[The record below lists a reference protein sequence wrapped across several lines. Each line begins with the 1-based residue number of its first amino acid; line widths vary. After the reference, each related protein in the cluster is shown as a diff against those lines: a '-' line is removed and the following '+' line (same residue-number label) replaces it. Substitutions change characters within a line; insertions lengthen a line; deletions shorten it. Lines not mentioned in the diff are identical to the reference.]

1 MNFKKYTILFGA
13 QTVFNLILDLFFS
26 IILFF
31 PSLIFN
37 LLRRVECSRFPI
49 LNNTLRWIGIY
60 PIKNHY
66 YEPRFVYPKNFD
78 FGQLRKIPFEINLG
92 QQLSLLSQFY
102 NASELQ
108 SMPSDNPISKGGF
121 FVHNPNFGA
130 GDVDLYYL
138 IIRKFKPK
146 RIIEIGSGYSTMVCL
161 KAIVQNKVDGIQ
173 TELTC
178 IEPFE
183 MPFLN
188 QEKNITLIRKPV
200 EEVSLEL
207 FQSLEEKDIIFIDSS
222 HIIRPGNDLL
232 HIFFEILPIL
242 KKGVIIHIHD
252 IFSPRHYPKE
262 WLTEKM
268 RFWNEQYLLE
278 AFLHNNH
285 DYQVL
290 FTANHLVKSHYEEA
304 KKVLIH
310 LQPNSEPSS
319 FWMQKINQA

>member
-1 MNFKKYTILFGA
+1 MKRIIYFLIDIIIAPFTIITLPIFILVRRINFDKLFV
-13 QTVFNLILDLFFS
+13 QKI
-26 IILFF
+26 
-31 PSLIFN
+31 IFN
-37 LLRRVECSRFPI
+37 FYRVIPI
-49 LNNTLRWIGIY
+49 R
-60 PIKNHY
+60 NHY
-66 YEPRFVYPKNFD
+66 YEPRFVYPSIFD
-78 FGQLRKIPFEINLG
+78 FDQIRNIPFEIDLKK
-92 QQLSLLSQFY
+92 QLSHLDQLKNSV
-102 NASELQ
+102 ELNEFPKNQ
-108 SMPSDNPISKGGF
+108 PIIPNG
-121 FVHNPNFGA
+121 VYVNNPNFGA

-138 IIRKFKPK
+138 NIRKFKPR
-146 RIIEIGSGYSTMVCL
+146 RIIEVGSGYSTMVCL
-161 KAIVQNKVDGIQ
+161 KAMDQNKIEGIK

-188 QEKNITLIRKPV
+188 QEKNISLIRKPV
-200 EEVSLEL
+200 EEVGLEL
-207 FQSLEEKDIIFIDSS
+207 FQSLEENDILFIDSS

-232 HIFFEILPIL
+232 HIFFEIFPIL

-319 FWMQKINQA
+319 FWMQKIN

>member
-1 MNFKKYTILFGA
+1 MNRL
-13 QTVFNLILDLFFS
+13 LDIITSIFS
-26 IILFF
+26 FIFLGFYSIVRRFDGSHF
-31 PSLIFN
+31 PL
-37 LLRRVECSRFPI
+37 
-49 LNNTLRWIGIY
+49 LNNVYRNLGIY

-66 YEPRFVYPKNFD
+66 YEPRFIYPTNFD
-78 FGQLRKIPFEINLG
+78 FDQIRNIPFDIDLYK
-92 QQLSLLSQFY
+92 QLSHLDQLMNSVEL
-102 NASELQ
+102 NAFPKDQ
-108 SMPSDNPISKGGF
+108 PINPNG
-121 FVHNPNFGA
+121 VYVNNPNFGA

-138 IIRKFKPK
+138 IIRKFKPR
-146 RIIEIGSGYSTMVCL
+146 RIIEVGSGYSTMVCL
-161 KAIVQNKVDGIQ
+161 KAMEQNKEDGIQ

-188 QEKNITLIRKPV
+188 EEKNISLIRKPV
-200 EEVSLEL
+200 EEVSLDL
-207 FQSLEEKDIIFIDSS
+207 FQTLEENDILFIDSS

-232 HIFFEILPIL
+232 HIFFEIFPIL
-242 KKGVIIHIHD
+242 KKCVIIHIHD

-290 FTANHLVKSHYEEA
+290 FTANHLVKSHYAEA
-304 KKVLIH
+304 KKVLIR

-319 FWMQKINQA
+319 FWMQKINQD

>member
-1 MNFKKYTILFGA
+1 M
-13 QTVFNLILDLFFS
+13 
-26 IILFF
+26 
-31 PSLIFN
+31 
-37 LLRRVECSRFPI
+37 
-49 LNNTLRWIGIY
+49 LNKTFRWIGIY

-66 YEPRFVYPKNFD
+66 YEPRFVYPPDFD
-78 FGQLRKIPFEINLG
+78 FNKIRIIPFQIDLDK
-92 QQLSLLSQFY
+92 QLSLLQQF
-102 NASELQ
+102 SHSPELSLLSLHAPLQ
-108 SMPSDNPISKGGF
+108 PNGF
-121 FVHNPNFGA
+121 YVDNPNFGP

-146 RIIEIGSGYSTMVCL
+146 RIIEIGSGYSTMVCF
-161 KAIVQNKVDGIQ
+161 KSIEQNQVDGTS

-200 EEVSLEL
+200 EEVGLDL
-207 FQSLEEKDIIFIDSS
+207 FQSLEENDILFIDSS

-290 FTANHLVKSHYEEA
+290 FTANHLVKSHYEES

-319 FWMQKINQA
+319 FWMQKINKA

>member
-1 MNFKKYTILFGA
+1 MNNFLLKKIGVY
-13 QTVFNLILDLFFS
+13 
-26 IILFF
+26 II
-31 PSLIFN
+31 
-37 LLRRVECSRFPI
+37 R
-49 LNNTLRWIGIY
+49 
-60 PIKNHY
+60 NHY
-66 YEPRFVYPKNFD
+66 YEPRFVYPPDFD
-78 FGQLRKIPFEINLG
+78 FTKIRKIPFEIDLYKQLNQLG
-92 QQLSLLSQFY
+92 QFFHS
-102 NASELQ
+102 SELSILDINQ
-108 SMPSDNPISKGGF
+108 PLQTNGF
-121 FVHNPNFGA
+121 FVNNPNFGA

-161 KAIVQNKVDGIQ
+161 KAIEQNLLEGDS

-200 EEVSLEL
+200 EEVDLDT
-207 FQSLEEKDIIFIDSS
+207 FQNLEENDILFIDSS

-290 FTANHLVKSHYEEA
+290 FTANHLVKSHYEDA

-310 LQPNSEPSS
+310 LKPNSEPSS
-319 FWMQKINQA
+319 FWMQKIN

>member
-1 MNFKKYTILFGA
+1 MKNVLYK
-13 QTVFNLILDLFFS
+13 
-26 IILFF
+26 IIDFLFF
-31 PSLIFN
+31 PLTIIIFPIFK
-37 LLRRVECSRFPI
+37 LLRRIGFEHLRINKLLLKQIGIFPI
-49 LNNTLRWIGIY
+49 N
-60 PIKNHY
+60 NHY
-66 YEPRFVYPKNFD
+66 YEPRFVYPPNFY
-78 FGQLRKIPFEINLG
+78 FNQIRTIPFEIELVK
-92 QQLSLLSQFY
+92 QLSLLSQLSY
-102 NASELQ
+102 SGELY
-108 SMPSDNPISKGGF
+108 SFPACIPINIGGF
-121 FVHNPNFGA
+121 FVNNPNFGA

-138 IIRKFKPK
+138 IIRKFKPR
-146 RIIEIGSGYSTMVCL
+146 RIIEVGSGYCTMVCL
-161 KAIVQNKVDGIQ
+161 KAIEQNILEDIQ
-173 TELTC
+173 TELIC

-183 MPFLN
+183 MPILN
-188 QEKNITLIRKPV
+188 QEKNITLVRKPV
-200 EEVSLEL
+200 EEVGLEL
-207 FQSLEEKDIIFIDSS
+207 FQSLGENDILFIDSS

-232 HIFFEILPIL
+232 HIYFEIFPIL

-290 FTANHLVKSHYEEA
+290 FTANHLVKNHYAEA

-319 FWMQKINQA
+319 FWMQKIN

>member
-1 MNFKKYTILFGA
+1 ML
-13 QTVFNLILDLFFS
+13 
-26 IILFF
+26 
-31 PSLIFN
+31 
-37 LLRRVECSRFPI
+37 FPI
-49 LNNTLRWIGIY
+49 LIIIKCFRIFDSSNFPFLNTIYRRIGIY

-66 YEPRFVYPKNFD
+66 YEPRFVYPSNFD
-78 FGQLRKIPFEINLG
+78 FNQIRKIPFEINLTT
-92 QQLSLLSQFY
+92 QLSLLIQLDIF
-102 NASELQ
+102 SELNLL
-108 SMPSDNPISKGGF
+108 PIDNPLVKGGF
-121 FVHNPNFGA
+121 FVNNPNFGA

-138 IIRKFKPK
+138 NIRKFKPR
-146 RIIEIGSGYSTMVCL
+146 RIIEVGSGYSTMVCL
-161 KAIVQNKVDGIQ
+161 KAMEQNKIEGIK

-188 QEKNITLIRKPV
+188 QEKNISLIRKPV
-200 EEVSLEL
+200 EEVGLEL
-207 FQSLEEKDIIFIDSS
+207 FQSLEENDILFIDSS

-232 HIFFEILPIL
+232 HIFFEIFPIL

-290 FTANHLVKSHYEEA
+290 FTANHLVKSHYAEA

-319 FWMQKINQA
+319 FWMQKIN

>member
-1 MNFKKYTILFGA
+1 MIR
-13 QTVFNLILDLFFS
+13 ILDFILSILSFLHLRLFN
-26 IILFF
+26 IIRQLDA
-31 PSLIFN
+31 SH
-37 LLRRVECSRFPI
+37 FPI
-49 LNNTLRWIGIY
+49 LNKIYHQTGIF
-60 PIKNHY
+60 PIRNHY
-66 YEPRFVYPKNFD
+66 YEPRFVYPTDFD
-78 FGQLRKIPFEINLG
+78 FLKVRQIPFEI
-92 QQLSLLSQFY
+92 SLEIQVSFLNQFLDTV
-102 NASELQ
+102 ELNSFPLEVPFQ
-108 SMPSDNPISKGGF
+108 KGGF
-121 FVHNPNFGA
+121 YVNNPNFGA

-138 IIRKFKPK
+138 IIRKSKPQ
-146 RIIEIGSGYSTMVCL
+146 RIIEIGSGYSTILCL
-161 KAIVQNKVDGIQ
+161 KAIEQNMAEGFS

-200 EEVSLEL
+200 EEVGLDL
-207 FQSLEEKDIIFIDSS
+207 FQSLEENDILFIDSS

-232 HIFFEILPIL
+232 HIFFEILPML

-319 FWMQKINQA
+319 FWMQKIN

>member
-1 MNFKKYTILFGA
+1 MKKFIDLITSI
-13 QTVFNLILDLFFS
+13 VFIPFLGMLKF
-26 IILFF
+26 
-31 PSLIFN
+31 
-37 LLRRVECSRFPI
+37 LRRFDGSNFPI
-49 LNNTLRWIGIY
+49 LNKAFRSIGIY

-66 YEPRFVYPKNFD
+66 YEPRFVYPTNFD
-78 FGQLRKIPFEINLG
+78 FDQIRNVPFKIQLEN
-92 QQLSLLSQFY
+92 QLSLFGQFI
-102 NASELQ
+102 NSAELNLL
-108 SMPSDNPISKGGF
+108 PVDKPLVKDGF
-121 FVHNPNFGA
+121 FVNNPNFGA

-138 IIRKFKPK
+138 IIRKFKPCK
-146 RIIEIGSGYSTMVCL
+146 IIEVGSGFSTMVCL
-161 KAIVQNKVDGIQ
+161 KAIEQNKIEGTK

-188 QEKNITLIRKPV
+188 QEKNINLIRKPV
-200 EEVSLEL
+200 EEVGLEL
-207 FQSLEEKDIIFIDSS
+207 FQSLEENDILFIDSS

-232 HIFFEILPIL
+232 HIFFEIFPIL
-242 KKGVIIHIHD
+242 KKGVVIHIHD

-285 DYQVL
+285 GYQVL

-319 FWMQKINQA
+319 FWMQKIN

>member
-1 MNFKKYTILFGA
+1 MEKIHFKRTLYFVIDLLLFPFTIISIPLFYLSKTKGAWNLRMNSFLLKNIGVYLF
-13 QTVFNLILDLFFS
+13 
-26 IILFF
+26 
-31 PSLIFN
+31 
-37 LLRRVECSRFPI
+37 R
-49 LNNTLRWIGIY
+49 
-60 PIKNHY
+60 NHY
-66 YEPRFVYPKNFD
+66 YEPRFVYPFNFD
-78 FGQLRKIPFEINLG
+78 FDQIRKIPFLIQLEN
-92 QQLSLLSQFY
+92 QLSLLGQFV
-102 NASELQ
+102 NSAELNLL
-108 SMPSDNPISKGGF
+108 PVDNPLVKESF
-121 FVHNPNFGA
+121 FVNNPNFGA

-138 IIRKFKPK
+138 IIRKFKPR
-146 RIIEIGSGYSTMVCL
+146 RIIEVGSGYSTMVCL
-161 KAIVQNKVDGIQ
+161 KAMKQNKIEGIK

-188 QEKNITLIRKPV
+188 QEKNITLIRKQV
-200 EEVSLEL
+200 EDVSLEL
-207 FQSLEEKDIIFIDSS
+207 FQSLEENDILFIDSS

-278 AFLHNNH
+278 AFLHNNQV
-285 DYQVL
+285 YQIL

-304 KKVLIH
+304 KKTLIH
-310 LQPNSEPSS
+310 LQLNSEPSS
-319 FWMQKINQA
+319 FWMQKIN

>member
-1 MNFKKYTILFGA
+1 MPNWLKIFIRYLFDFLSFILVLIASPIFYFGRKYGISNFPI
-13 QTVFNLILDLFFS
+13 QNLILRKIGL
-26 IILFF
+26 
-31 PSLIFN
+31 
-37 LLRRVECSRFPI
+37 FPI
-49 LNNTLRWIGIY
+49 L
-60 PIKNHY
+60 NHY
-66 YEPRFVYPKNFD
+66 YEPKFIYKKDFD
-78 FGQLRKIPFEINLG
+78 FNQIRNIPFEINLNK
-92 QQLSLLSQFY
+92 QLSHLNQLINSV
-102 NASELQ
+102 ELNTFPKDQ
-108 SMPSDNPISKGGF
+108 PITPNGIYIS
-121 FVHNPNFGA
+121 NPNFGA
-130 GDVDLYYL
+130 GDIDLYYL
-138 IIRKFKPK
+138 IIRKFKPRK
-146 RIIEIGSGYSTMVCL
+146 IIEVGSGYSTMVCL
-161 KAIVQNKVDGIQ
+161 KTIEQNKLEGIQ

-188 QEKNITLIRKPV
+188 QEKNITLIRMPV
-200 EEVSLEL
+200 EEVGLEL
-207 FQSLEEKDIIFIDSS
+207 FQSLEENDILFIDSS

-232 HIFFEILPIL
+232 YIFFEILPIL

-285 DYQVL
+285 DYQIL

-319 FWMQKINQA
+319 FWMQKIN

>member
-1 MNFKKYTILFGA
+1 MPNWLKIFVRYLFDFLSFILVLIGAPILYLGRKYGIKNFPIQNWILKIMG
-13 QTVFNLILDLFFS
+13 L
-26 IILFF
+26 
-31 PSLIFN
+31 
-37 LLRRVECSRFPI
+37 FPI
-49 LNNTLRWIGIY
+49 L
-60 PIKNHY
+60 NHY
-66 YEPRFVYPKNFD
+66 YEPKFIYKKDFD
-78 FGQLRKIPFEINLG
+78 FNQIRNIPFEIDLKKQLSDLG
-92 QQLSLLSQFY
+92 QLKNSVEL
-102 NASELQ
+102 NAFPKNQ
-108 SMPSDNPISKGGF
+108 PINPNG
-121 FVHNPNFGA
+121 VYVNNPNFGA

-138 IIRKFKPK
+138 NIRKFKPR
-146 RIIEIGSGYSTMVCL
+146 RIIEVGSGYSTMVCL
-161 KAIVQNKVDGIQ
+161 KAMDQNKIEGIK

-188 QEKNITLIRKPV
+188 QEKNISLIRKPV
-200 EEVSLEL
+200 EEVGLEL
-207 FQSLEEKDIIFIDSS
+207 FQSLEENDILFIDSS

-232 HIFFEILPIL
+232 HIFFEIFPIL

-319 FWMQKINQA
+319 FWMQKIN

>member
-1 MNFKKYTILFGA
+1 MKRLFDIIA
-13 QTVFNLILDLFFS
+13 FFVSPLILVVLKF
-26 IILFF
+26 
-31 PSLIFN
+31 
-37 LLRRVECSRFPI
+37 LRRFDGSNFQL
-49 LNNTLRWIGIY
+49 LNKSYRWLGVY
-60 PIKNHY
+60 PIKDHY
-66 YEPRFVYPKNFD
+66 YEPRFVYPTNFD
-78 FGQLRKIPFEINLG
+78 FNQIRKIPFDVDLG
-92 QQLSLLSQFY
+92 KQLRMLDQLVNSV
-102 NASELQ
+102 ELNIFLPNVLTKQ
-108 SMPSDNPISKGGF
+108 GIF
-121 FVHNPNFGA
+121 FVNNPNFGA
-130 GDVDLYYL
+130 GDIDLYYL
-138 IIRKFKPK
+138 IVRLVKPV

-161 KAIVQNKVDGIQ
+161 KAIEQNQLEGFSN
-173 TELTC
+173 ELTC

-188 QEKNITLIRKPV
+188 QEKNISLIRKPV
-200 EEVSLEL
+200 EEVDLEL
-207 FQSLEEKDIIFIDSS
+207 FQSLEENDVLFIDSS

-232 HIFFEILPIL
+232 HIFFEIFPIL

-319 FWMQKINQA
+319 FWMQKIN

>member
-1 MNFKKYTILFGA
+1 MILIRIKTLLYFIFDFLFSSILFLLGL
-13 QTVFNLILDLFFS
+13 VFKLIRLFES
-26 IILFF
+26 
-31 PSLIFN
+31 SN
-37 LLRRVECSRFPI
+37 FPI
-49 LNNTLRWIGIY
+49 LNKTYRFFGIY
-60 PIKNHY
+60 TIKNHY
-66 YEPRFVYPKNFD
+66 YEPRFIYPSNFD
-78 FGQLRKIPFEINLG
+78 FNLIRNIPYKIDFDKQLELLENFPQYLELNLFAVEK
-92 QQLSLLSQFY
+92 SQTPNDFY
-102 NASELQ
+102 
-108 SMPSDNPISKGGF
+108 
-121 FVHNPNFGA
+121 VTNPNFGA

-138 IIRKFKPK
+138 LIRKLKPH
-146 RIIEIGSGYSTMVCL
+146 RIIEVGSGYSTMVCL
-161 KAIVQNKVDGIQ
+161 KAMEQNTQEGIQ
-173 TELTC
+173 TDLTC

-188 QEKNITLIRKPV
+188 QEKNITLIRKLV
-200 EEVSLEL
+200 EDVDLEL
-207 FQSLEEKDIIFIDSS
+207 FQSLEENDILFIDSS

-232 HIFFEILPIL
+232 HIFFEIFPIL

-319 FWMQKINQA
+319 FWMQKIN

>member
-1 MNFKKYTILFGA
+1 MKNIAYKIIDFFVLPIMIIIS
-13 QTVFNLILDLFFS
+13 LILK
-26 IILFF
+26 
-31 PSLIFN
+31 
-37 LLRRVECSRFPI
+37 LLKRIGLEH
-49 LNNTLRWIGIY
+49 LRINKLLLKQIGIF

-66 YEPRFVYPKNFD
+66 YEPRFVYPPNFD
-78 FGQLRKIPFEINLG
+78 FDQIRNIPFDIDLEKL
-92 QQLSLLSQFY
+92 LSLLSQLS
-102 NASELQ
+102 NSAELN
-108 SMPSDNPISKGGF
+108 SLPTDVPIIKGGF
-121 FVHNPNFGA
+121 FVNNPNFGA

-146 RIIEIGSGYSTMVCL
+146 IIIEIGSGYSTMVCL
-161 KAIVQNKVDGIQ
+161 KAIEQNQIDGFS

-188 QEKNITLIRKPV
+188 QEKNIILIRKPI
-200 EEVSLEL
+200 EEVGLNL
-207 FQSLEEKDIIFIDSS
+207 FQNLEENDILFIDSS

-232 HIFFEILPIL
+232 HIFFEILPML

-262 WLTEKM
+262 WLIEKM

-290 FTANHLVKSHYEEA
+290 FTANHLVKSHYEDA

-319 FWMQKINQA
+319 FWMQKIN

>member
-1 MNFKKYTILFGA
+1 MKLVFLKYKKI
-13 QTVFNLILDLFFS
+13 V
-26 IILFF
+26 
-31 PSLIFN
+31 
-37 LLRRVECSRFPI
+37 SRFLNMIFRCLGIFPI
-49 LNNTLRWIGIY
+49 R
-60 PIKNHY
+60 NHY
-66 YEPRFVYPKNFD
+66 YQPRFVYPSNFD
-78 FGQLRKIPFEINLG
+78 FSKIRNIPFQIELNKQLRLLKEFSH
-92 QQLSLLSQFY
+92 SLHLDALAL
-102 NASELQ
+102 NAPSEA
-108 SMPSDNPISKGGF
+108 NGF
-121 FVHNPNFGA
+121 FVNNPNFGA

-146 RIIEIGSGYSTMVCL
+146 RVIEIGSGYSTMVCL
-161 KAIVQNKVDGIQ
+161 KAVEQNQVEGFS

-188 QEKNITLIRKPV
+188 QEKNINLIRKLV
-200 EEVSLEL
+200 EEVGLEL
-207 FQSLEEKDIIFIDSS
+207 FHNLEENDILFIDSS

-232 HIFFEILPIL
+232 HIFFEILPML

-278 AFLHNNH
+278 AFLHKNQ

-319 FWMQKINQA
+319 FWMQKIN